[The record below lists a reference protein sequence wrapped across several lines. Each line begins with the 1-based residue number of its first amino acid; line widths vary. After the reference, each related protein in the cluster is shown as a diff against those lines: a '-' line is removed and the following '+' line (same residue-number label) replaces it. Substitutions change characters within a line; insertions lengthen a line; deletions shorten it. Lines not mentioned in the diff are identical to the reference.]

1 MNILRRLLGV
11 MMLGSAIWLATLLLP
26 HLGFASQSTAKE
38 SVNWQP
44 LSEQAIEEA
53 LAQHKRVFVDVT
65 ADWCITCKVNK
76 FNILQKED
84 IQTALQQ
91 PDVVALRGDWTLP
104 SDAITEFLKK
114 RGQVAVPFNQIY
126 GPGMPQGQALPTL
139 LTRDAVLNTL
149 ADAKGV
155 NP

>member
-1 MNILRRLLGV
+1 M
-11 MMLGSAIWLATLLLP
+11 
-26 HLGFASQSTAKE
+26 
-38 SVNWQP
+38 NWQP
-44 LSEQAIEEA
+44 LSEQAIEDA
-53 LAQHKRVFVDVT
+53 LAQHKRVVVDVT

-76 FNILQKED
+76 FNVLQKED
-84 IQTALQQ
+84 VQTALQQ

-104 SDAITEFLKK
+104 SEAITEFLKK

-126 GPGMPQGQALPTL
+126 GPGLPQGQALPTL
-139 LTRDAVLNTL
+139 LTRDALLNTL